1 MTLTGLHRY
10 SKLVAA
16 ATFVLLI
23 AGGLVTSTDSGLSV
37 PDWPLSYGQYFPPMI
52 GGIRFEHT
60 HRVIAGLVGLLTL
73 ALALFFLRKEGR
85 GWVRGIGVAALLMV
99 VAQAVLGG
107 LTVIYLLPAPIS
119 VLHACLGQTF
129 FCTLAALALFTSK
142 EWTEATPLPSESAPA
157 LRRLVALTTMLIYL
171 QLVVGA
177 IVRHTQGQGTG
188 YHIIFAFLIVFH
200 VLLAVLKIAKDQTLQ
215 RRLFPH
221 AIFLGVLIITQI
233 FLGFGAF
240 IMTQML
246 PKAEMPRTGEVL
258 FATAHQT
265 TGALILALSLLLTL
279 RSFRLFKPAMEQ
291 TA

>member
-1 MTLTGLHRY
+1 MSLHRY
-10 SKLVAA
+10 SQLVTA
-16 ATFVLLI
+16 ATFILLI

-73 ALALFFLRKEGR
+73 ALALFFLRKEER
-85 GWVRGIGVAALLMV
+85 GWVQGIGVTALIMV

-129 FCTLAALALFTSK
+129 FCTLAALALFTST
-142 EWTEATPLPSESAPA
+142 EWRETAPLSAESLPS
-157 LRRLVALTTMLIYL
+157 LKRLLALTTALIYL
-171 QLVVGA
+171 QLVAGA
-177 IVRHTQGQGTG
+177 IVRHTQGLGTG
-188 YHIIFAFLIVFH
+188 YHVLFAFLIVFH
-200 VLLAVLKIAKDQTLQ
+200 VLFAVLKIAKDPVLQ
-215 RRLFPH
+215 PRLFPH
-221 AIFLGVLIITQI
+221 AVFLGGLIVAQI
-233 FLGFGAF
+233 FLGLGAF

-258 FATAHQT
+258 FATAHQA
-265 TGALILALSLLLTL
+265 TGALILAVSLLLTL
-279 RSFRLFKPAMEQ
+279 RSFRLFKPAVEQ
-291 TA
+291 GS